1 MYEFK
6 VEGMTCGHCIQTIT
20 KTLNKLDQSAKV
32 VADLASQTI
41 KVESVQDPKSLA
53 AEIEDAGYTV
63 VSTRTL

>member
-6 VEGMTCGHCIQTIT
+6 VEGMSCGHCIQTIT
-20 KTLNKLDQSAKV
+20 KTLNNLDQSAKV

-41 KVESVQDPKSLA
+41 KVESVQDPKLLA
-53 AEIEDAGYTV
+53 AEIEDAGYIV